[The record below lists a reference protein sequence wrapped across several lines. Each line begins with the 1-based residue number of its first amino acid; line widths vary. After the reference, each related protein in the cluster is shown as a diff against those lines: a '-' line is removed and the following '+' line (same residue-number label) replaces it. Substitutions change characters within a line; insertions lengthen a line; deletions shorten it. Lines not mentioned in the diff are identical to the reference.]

1 MENWGLKLLIVKVE
15 RHSRLYVIEP
25 VANLLDNLLTK
36 TLCRVL
42 ENAASFL
49 SLKTERKHGSA
60 SVQCP
65 DALAVA
71 AVEQAIWL
79 ALRAEDCS

>member
-1 MENWGLKLLIVKVE
+1 MEAVLVVAAQGMVRAQAVADPGGWG
-15 RHSRLYVIEP
+15 
-25 VANLLDNLLTK
+25 
-36 TLCRVL
+36 TLAEGV
-42 ENAASFL
+42 
-49 SLKTERKHGSA
+49 HM
-60 SVQCP
+60 CP

>member
-1 MENWGLKLLIVKVE
+1 VEAVLVVAAQGMVRAQAVADPGGWG
-15 RHSRLYVIEP
+15 
-25 VANLLDNLLTK
+25 
-36 TLCRVL
+36 TLAEGV
-42 ENAASFL
+42 
-49 SLKTERKHGSA
+49 HM
-60 SVQCP
+60 CP